1 MLNNIFRE
9 YDNSIEFFVYLTPGA
24 KKEAILGIIFIDE
37 LPYIKIAIHAKPT
50 DNQANNALI
59 EFISKKFKIAKSKIT
74 IKKGLKSRNKK
85 LVISDFKLG
94 YIPKEILDI

>member
-37 LPYIKIAIHAKPT
+37 LPYIKNSYSCKT
-50 DNQANNALI
+50 NRQ
-59 EFISKKFKIAKSKIT
+59 SS
-74 IKKGLKSRNKK
+74 
-85 LVISDFKLG
+85 
-94 YIPKEILDI
+94 